1 MRTMKWKDH
10 LIMFMIVVLVIAGI
24 TLISA
29 PNIKHFL
36 VSKNVMMFQINQ
48 FSANQLKINEQKKA
62 SFHFEAV
69 ETPSLLN
76 VLKYGNQVKKSA
88 VIGQIEI
95 ERLQVTLPILKG
107 VNQPNL
113 LAGAATMREDQQMG
127 KGNYP
132 LVGHHMR
139 DEDILFG
146 PLLKL
151 KKQDKINITNKEQV
165 FTYEVT
171 DINIIDESRI
181 DVIQETTDARLTL
194 ITCDLPTA
202 TTHRLM
208 ITAKLVKHSKVMSE
222 EFKQEEIKLQ
232 KQETL
237 ADNQI
242 LLLVFVLMLGFLTLS
257 YFLYKRS

>member
-1 MRTMKWKDH
+1 MKWKDH

-29 PNIKHFL
+29 PNIKKFL

-69 ETPSLLN
+69 ETPSLLD

-132 LVGHHMR
+132 LVGHHMK

-171 DINIIDESRI
+171 DINTIDESRI

-208 ITAKLVKHSKVMSE
+208 ITAKLVKHSKVMNE
-222 EFKQEEIKLQ
+222 EFKQEETKLQ

>member
-1 MRTMKWKDH
+1 MKWKDH

-69 ETPSLLN
+69 ETPSMLD

-132 LVGHHMR
+132 LVGHHMK

-208 ITAKLVKHSKVMSE
+208 ITAKLVKHSKVMNE
-222 EFKQEEIKLQ
+222 EFKQEETKLQ

>member
-29 PNIKHFL
+29 PNIKNFL

-69 ETPSLLN
+69 ETPSLLD

-132 LVGHHMR
+132 LVGHHMK

-171 DINIIDESRI
+171 DINTIDESRI

-208 ITAKLVKHSKVMSE
+208 ITAKLVKHSKVMNE

>member
-1 MRTMKWKDH
+1 MKWKDH
-10 LIMFMIVVLVIAGI
+10 FIIFIIVVLVIAGI

-29 PNIKHFL
+29 PKIKSL
-36 VSKNVMMFQINQ
+36 IVSKNVLMFHINQ
-48 FSANQLKINEQKKA
+48 FSAKQLNVNEQKKA

-69 ETPSLLN
+69 ETPSLLD
-76 VLKYGNQVKKSA
+76 VMKYGNQVKKSA

-107 VNQPNL
+107 VNSSNL

-139 DEDILFG
+139 DEDLLFG

-151 KKQDKINITNKEQV
+151 KKQDKIKITNKEQV

-171 DINIIDESRI
+171 DINTIDESRI
-181 DVIQETTDARLTL
+181 DVVQETADARLTL

-202 TTHRLM
+202 TTNRLM
-208 ITAKLVKHSKVMSE
+208 ITAKLVNRSNVMNE
-222 EFKQEEIKLQ
+222 EFKQEETNLQ
-232 KQETL
+232 TEETL

-242 LLLVFVLMLGFLTLS
+242 LLLVFVLMFVFLILS

>member
-10 LIMFMIVVLVIAGI
+10 FIMFMIVVLVIAGI

-69 ETPSLLN
+69 ETPSLLD

-132 LVGHHMR
+132 LVGHHMK

-171 DINIIDESRI
+171 DINTIDESRI

-208 ITAKLVKHSKVMSE
+208 ITAKLVKHSKVMNE

>member
-1 MRTMKWKDH
+1 MKWKDH
-10 LIMFMIVVLVIAGI
+10 FIMFMIVVLVIAGI

-69 ETPSLLN
+69 ETPSLLD

-132 LVGHHMR
+132 LVGHHMK

-171 DINIIDESRI
+171 DINTIDESRI

-208 ITAKLVKHSKVMSE
+208 ITAKLVKHSKVMNE

>member
-24 TLISA
+24 TLINA
-29 PNIKHFL
+29 PNIKNFL

-48 FSANQLKINEQKKA
+48 FSAKQLKVNEQKKA

-69 ETPSLLN
+69 KTPSLLD

-95 ERLQVTLPILKG
+95 ERLKVTLPILKG
-107 VNQPNL
+107 VNSSNL

-139 DEDILFG
+139 DEDLLFG

-165 FTYEVT
+165 FTYEVA
-171 DINIIDESRI
+171 DISTIDESQI

-194 ITCDLPTA
+194 ITCDLPTE

-208 ITAKLVKHSKVMSE
+208 ITAKLVKHSKVMNE
-222 EFKQEEIKLQ
+222 EFKQDITDLQSEEM
-232 KQETL
+232 L

-242 LLLVFVLMLGFLTLS
+242 LFLVFVLMFAFLILS

>member
-1 MRTMKWKDH
+1 MRVKKWKDH
-10 LIMFMIVVLVIAGI
+10 FIIFTMIVLVIAGI
-24 TLISA
+24 TLINA
-29 PNIKHFL
+29 PKIKNL
-36 VSKNVMMFQINQ
+36 LISKNVLMFHINHY
-48 FSANQLKINEQKKA
+48 SAKQLKVNEQKKA

-69 ETPSLLN
+69 ETPSLLD
-76 VLKYGNQVKKSA
+76 VMKYGNQVKKSA

-107 VNQPNL
+107 VNSSNL

-139 DEDILFG
+139 DEDLLFG

-151 KKQDKINITNKEQV
+151 KKQDKIKITNKEQV

-171 DINIIDESRI
+171 DINTIDESQI

-202 TTHRLM
+202 TTHRFM
-208 ITAKLVKHSKVMSE
+208 VTAKLVKQSKVMNE
-222 EFKQEEIKLQ
+222 EFKQEETELQ
-232 KQETL
+232 MKETL

-242 LLLVFVLMLGFLTLS
+242 LLLVFVLIFVFLILS

>member
-24 TLISA
+24 TLINA
-29 PNIKHFL
+29 PNIKNFL

-48 FSANQLKINEQKKA
+48 FSAKQLKVNEQKKA

-69 ETPSLLN
+69 KTPSLLD

-95 ERLQVTLPILKG
+95 ERLKVTLPILKG
-107 VNQPNL
+107 VNSSNL

-139 DEDILFG
+139 DEDLLFG

-165 FTYEVT
+165 FTYEVA
-171 DINIIDESRI
+171 DISTIDESQI

-208 ITAKLVKHSKVMSE
+208 ITAKLVKHSKVMNE
-222 EFKQEEIKLQ
+222 EFKQDITDLQSEEM
-232 KQETL
+232 L

-242 LLLVFVLMLGFLTLS
+242 LFLVFVLMFAFLILS

>member
-1 MRTMKWKDH
+1 M
-10 LIMFMIVVLVIAGI
+10 
-24 TLISA
+24 
-29 PNIKHFL
+29 
-36 VSKNVMMFQINQ
+36 
-48 FSANQLKINEQKKA
+48 
-62 SFHFEAV
+62 
-69 ETPSLLN
+69 
-76 VLKYGNQVKKSA
+76 KKSA

-95 ERLQVTLPILKG
+95 ERLKVTLPILKG
-107 VNQPNL
+107 VNSSNL

-139 DEDILFG
+139 DEDLLFG

-165 FTYEVT
+165 FTYEVA
-171 DINIIDESRI
+171 DISTIDESQI

-208 ITAKLVKHSKVMSE
+208 ITAKLVKHSKVMNE
-222 EFKQEEIKLQ
+222 EFKQDITDLQSEEM
-232 KQETL
+232 L

-242 LLLVFVLMLGFLTLS
+242 LFLVFVLMFAFLILS

>member
-1 MRTMKWKDH
+1 M
-10 LIMFMIVVLVIAGI
+10 
-24 TLISA
+24 ISA

-69 ETPSLLN
+69 ETPSLLD

-88 VIGQIEI
+88 VIGQIDI
-95 ERLQVTLPILKG
+95 ERLQVTWPILKG
-107 VNQPNL
+107 VNQPHL
-113 LAGAATMREDQQMG
+113 LAGAATMREDQKMG

-132 LVGHHMR
+132 LVGHHMK

-171 DINIIDESRI
+171 DINTIDESRI

-194 ITCDLPTA
+194 ITCDLPTENKNG
-202 TTHRLM
+202 LI
-208 ITAKLVKHSKVMSE
+208 ITAKLVKHSKVMNE